1 MFVRETYKPIAHQ
14 TDESLSLNG
23 MTRFETMKEY
33 RTWQEI
39 LLERLAADKKR
50 AIGYLDVAL
59 EEYQEDGDT
68 PFFLLGLQNVIE
80 SQGGVSEVAK
90 KINIAPQCL
99 SDVLS
104 SEEAPRLDT
113 LNAIL
118 RGLGCRLSIQPLKNA
133 DSSADND
140 YSVAPRESTD
150 PRLEATT

>member
-1 MFVRETYKPIAHQ
+1 
-14 TDESLSLNG
+14 
-23 MTRFETMKEY
+23 MKEY

-90 KINIAPQCL
+90 KINIAPTMPLGHALKRRGTAPGYAQDDTYSTGVSVVYSTAKGYEFQFASCRQEL
-99 SDVLS
+99 SRHTKRKHK
-104 SEEAPRLDT
+104 P
-113 LNAIL
+113 
-118 RGLGCRLSIQPLKNA
+118 
-133 DSSADND
+133 
-140 YSVAPRESTD
+140 
-150 PRLEATT
+150 

>member
-1 MFVRETYKPIAHQ
+1 
-14 TDESLSLNG
+14 
-23 MTRFETMKEY
+23 MKEY

-39 LLERLAADKKR
+39 LLERLAADKKK

-80 SQGGVSEVAK
+80 ARGGVSEVAK
-90 KINIAPQCL
+90 KIDIAPQCL

-113 LNAIL
+113 LNTIL
-118 RGLGCRLSIQPLKNA
+118 QGLGCRLSIQPLKDA
-133 DSSADND
+133 DSSLHHADEN
-140 YSVAPRESTD
+140 YPVTPRENADPNLEISTESND
-150 PRLEATT
+150 LRST

>member
-1 MFVRETYKPIAHQ
+1 MRKLRTLHEFLIE
-14 TDESLSLNG
+14 
-23 MTRFETMKEY
+23 RF
-33 RTWQEI
+33 
-39 LLERLAADKKR
+39 AADTEE
-50 AIGYLDVAL
+50 AISYLDVAL

-68 PFFLLGLQNVIE
+68 LFFLLGLQQVIE
-80 SQGGVSEVAK
+80 ARGGVSEVAQ
-90 KINIAPQCL
+90 KIDIAPQDL

>member
-1 MFVRETYKPIAHQ
+1 MR
-14 TDESLSLNG
+14 
-23 MTRFETMKEY
+23 EY

-80 SQGGVSEVAK
+80 ARGGVSEVAK
-90 KINIAPQCL
+90 KIGIAPQAL

-104 SEEAPRLDT
+104 SEKAPRLDT
-113 LNAIL
+113 LNTIL
-118 RGLGCRLSIQPLKNA
+118 QALGCRLSIQPLKDTNP
-133 DSSADND
+133 SADKD
-140 YSVAPRESTD
+140 YSVAPTESTD
-150 PRLEATT
+150 PHLEVTTERGDLR

>member
-1 MFVRETYKPIAHQ
+1 MRKLRTLHEFLIE
-14 TDESLSLNG
+14 
-23 MTRFETMKEY
+23 RF
-33 RTWQEI
+33 
-39 LLERLAADKKR
+39 AADTEE
-50 AIGYLDVAL
+50 AISYLDVAL

-68 PFFLLGLQNVIE
+68 LFFLLGLQQVIE
-80 SQGGVSEVAK
+80 ARGGVSEIAK
-90 KINIAPQCL
+90 KIDIAPQCL

>member
-1 MFVRETYKPIAHQ
+1 
-14 TDESLSLNG
+14 
-23 MTRFETMKEY
+23 MKEY

-90 KINIAPQCL
+90 KINISPQCL

-118 RGLGCRLSIQPLKNA
+118 QALGGRLSIQPLKNT
-133 DSSADND
+133 DSSADKD

-150 PRLEATT
+150 TRLEVTT